1 MFSFST
7 NIINTL
13 GSPGATGSAGPP
25 GFPGARGTPGINGS
39 PGEAGIKGMPVSF
52 DHFCDCS
59 ISNYSN

>member
-1 MFSFST
+1 MS
-7 NIINTL
+7 IL

-52 DHFCDCS
+52 NHFCDWS